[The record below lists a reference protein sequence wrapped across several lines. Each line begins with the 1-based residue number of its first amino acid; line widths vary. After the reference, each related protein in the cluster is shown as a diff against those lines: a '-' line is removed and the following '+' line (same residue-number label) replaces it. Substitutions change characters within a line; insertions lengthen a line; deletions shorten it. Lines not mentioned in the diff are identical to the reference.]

1 MTKTTAP
8 LVVEGRDERMTTS
21 AQIREAI
28 AEHLEYQSEWR
39 AQKAEEYPEDDR
51 NRIVADALERAAAQV
66 RLLPDSDWNRLARLG
81 KMGGDPHNDANTFL
95 FFNRQTGQ

>member
-1 MTKTTAP
+1 
-8 LVVEGRDERMTTS
+8 MTTS

-51 NRIVADALERAAAQV
+51 NRIVADAH
-66 RLLPDSDWNRLARLG
+66 PRLG
-81 KMGGDPHNDANTFL
+81 RARPQAQDSEKQPGRALYRSLGFQRRTPPASGST
-95 FFNRQTGQ
+95 